1 MITWLML
8 LGVCVCLTTFFIGLT
23 AYSAYQK
30 QAIDGLIIVCV
41 AGLVLTAITAFFYY
55 QALTHL

>member
-1 MITWLML
+1 MTTWLML

-30 QAIDGLIIVCV
+30 QAISSLIIICIV
-41 AGLVLTAITAFFYY
+41 GLLLTIVTASRFY
-55 QALTHL
+55 QAIPR